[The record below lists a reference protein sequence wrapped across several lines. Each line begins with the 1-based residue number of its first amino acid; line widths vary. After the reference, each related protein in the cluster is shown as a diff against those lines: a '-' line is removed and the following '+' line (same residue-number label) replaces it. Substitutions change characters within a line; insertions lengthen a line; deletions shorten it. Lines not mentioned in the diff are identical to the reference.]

1 MQPLWEMK
9 ALSDPVDL
17 GLLDKAR
24 ANKEY
29 KADFADLSMESIH
42 VCPSF
47 RLALHDLMLKQQSD
61 QHLTF
66 PAANALP
73 CGILHGQG

>member
-1 MQPLWEMK
+1 MK

-47 RLALHDLMLKQQSD
+47 RLALHDLMLKQ
-61 QHLTF
+61 
-66 PAANALP
+66 
-73 CGILHGQG
+73 